1 MNGFL
6 KKMANLDKRIIFILI
21 SLAVVIPLLYPLFIE
36 VNVNPE
42 AKAVYD
48 TIENLPSGST
58 VFLAMDFDP
67 ASKPELYPM
76 AEAVLRHCFSRDLKV
91 IGMTFWVTGVGLGE
105 KAFTDIAKEYNKQ
118 YGTDYLYLG
127 WKAGSY
133 ALVIQMGEEG
143 ISAAFPVDHYGR
155 ETANMPILQ
164 KVTHL
169 KHIDYLVELAAGAS
183 IGTWYYYGK
192 MKYKFKMGGGC
203 TGVMVAGWYNL
214 MKIDW
219 LNGFMGG
226 LRGAAEYEKLINKKA
241 KATRGMDAQSVSHM
255 LIIAM
260 IIFGNIAYFANRAKG
275 NK

>member
-1 MNGFL
+1 MNAFL
-6 KKMANLDKRIIFILI
+6 KKMANLDKRIIFVLI

-36 VNVNPE
+36 INVNPE
-42 AKAVYD
+42 VKAVYD
-48 TIENLPSGST
+48 TIENLPAGST

-76 AEAVLRHCFSRDLKV
+76 AETVLRHCFSRDLKV

-105 KAFTDIAKEYNKQ
+105 KAMSDIANEYGKK

-127 WKAGSY
+127 WKAGGY
-133 ALVIQMGEEG
+133 ALVIQMGEKS

-164 KVTHL
+164 KVTSL
-169 KHIDYLVELAAGAS
+169 KQISYLVELAAGAS

-192 MKYKFKMGGGC
+192 MRYKFPMGGGC
-203 TGVMVAGWYNL
+203 TGVMVASWYNL
-214 MKIDW
+214 MKIEW

-226 LRGAAEYEKLINKKA
+226 LRGAAEYEKLIDKKA
-241 KATRGMDAQSVSHM
+241 RATRGMDAQSVSHM

>member
-1 MNGFL
+1 MNGVL
-6 KKMANLDKRIIFILI
+6 QKISNLDKRIIFILI
-21 SLAVVIPLLYPLFIE
+21 ALSIVIPLIYPLFIK

-42 AKAVYD
+42 VRAVYD
-48 TIENLPSGST
+48 TIENLPAGST

-76 AEAVLRHCFSRDLKV
+76 AEAVLRHCFRKDLRV

-105 KAFTDIAKEYNKQ
+105 KAFNDIAHEYDKK

-127 WKAGSY
+127 WKAGNY
-133 ALVIQMGEEG
+133 ALVIQMGEE
-143 ISAAFPVDHYGR
+143 SFTATFPVDHYGQA
-155 ETANMPILQ
+155 TADMPILQ
-164 KVTHL
+164 KAPSL
-169 KHIDYLVELAAGAS
+169 KQIDYLVELAAGTT

-192 MKYKFKMGGGC
+192 LKYKFKMGGGC
-203 TGVMVAGWYNL
+203 TGVMAASWYNL
-214 MKIDW
+214 MKIEW

-226 LRGAAEYEKLINKKA
+226 LRGAAEYEKLINKPS

-260 IIFGNIAYFANRAKG
+260 IIFGNIAYFVNRAKT